1 MEERSIWMRL
11 GVTLKGTKEE
21 IETLFS
27 DGEES
32 FDVLMKILKERR
44 FIFDGDSYIPE
55 TCVED
60 YNKEYGT
67 NHEVGDYEFNIYDNG
82 TE

>member
-1 MEERSIWMRL
+1 MDERSIWMRL

-21 IETLFS
+21 IETLLS

-32 FDVLMKILKERR
+32 YDVLMKILKERR
-44 FIFDGDSYIPE
+44 FTFNGDSYIPQ

-60 YNKEYGT
+60 YNKKYGT
-67 NHEVGDYEFNIYDNG
+67 NHEVGDHEFNI
-82 TE
+82 

>member
-21 IETLFS
+21 IEALFS

-32 FDVLMKILKERR
+32 VNVLMRILKEKHYV
-44 FIFDGDSYIPE
+44 IDGDSYIPE
-55 TCVED
+55 NCIEQ
-60 YNKEYGT
+60 YNKEHGT
-67 NHEVGDYEFNIYDNG
+67 DHEVCDYGFNLYD
-82 TE
+82 ESI